1 MYSFFYCSGKSYFRN
16 YQGLSGVDVAQLKI
30 VWWQSFP
37 RKMLSLASAELVIIL
52 VYPAIYEDKYDAHR
66 IEQC

>member
-1 MYSFFYCSGKSYFRN
+1 MD

-30 VWWQSFP
+30 VWSQSLP
-37 RKMLSLASAELVIIL
+37 RIMLSLASAELVIIL
-52 VYPAIYEDKYDAHR
+52 VYPAIYEDIYDEHR